1 MAQTHE
7 FPPVEST
14 TIAAQRNKLPAAAT
28 SPAASPWQQALGP
41 AALTQALQGQ
51 RVLLVAPQFFGYE
64 KDIRQEIERQ
74 GAVVDWLPDRPFDT
88 PAMTALTKLRPGWI
102 LPAADRLYRRLL
114 DGFGASRYDT
124 ILVLNGQTLSARLR
138 SELRTRFP
146 TARMVLYMWDSQ
158 RNRPGMADDLQRFDA
173 AFTFDADDA
182 RRFGMRLRPLFF
194 GPRFELPP
202 SETFEHHLCFI
213 GTAHTDR
220 YAVVNRLRR
229 SLPPGLRSFWY
240 LYLQA
245 PWVLQAYRLSKPA
258 MRHAR
263 RDEFHFTPMA
273 KSRLGEVFA
282 ASRAI
287 LDIEHPQQR
296 GLTMRTLET
305 LGAHKKLVSTNAQ
318 VRDYDFYDPRNICV
332 IDRNAP
338 RLPEDFLASPLVPWP
353 QALYHRY
360 SLRGWVQEVLGSAGA
375 RP

>member
-202 SETFEHHLCFI
+202 SET
-213 GTAHTDR
+213 G
-220 YAVVNRLRR
+220 V
-229 SLPPGLRSFWY
+229 
-240 LYLQA
+240 
-245 PWVLQAYRLSKPA
+245 
-258 MRHAR
+258 
-263 RDEFHFTPMA
+263 
-273 KSRLGEVFA
+273 
-282 ASRAI
+282 
-287 LDIEHPQQR
+287 
-296 GLTMRTLET
+296 
-305 LGAHKKLVSTNAQ
+305 
-318 VRDYDFYDPRNICV
+318 
-332 IDRNAP
+332 AP
-338 RLPEDFLASPLVPWP
+338 RL
-353 QALYHRY
+353 
-360 SLRGWVQEVLGSAGA
+360 
-375 RP
+375 